1 MKRIVI
7 ILKNNNNLE
16 FDINNEKILQ
26 KINSILTSKNI
37 IILKDKKRIIFIKP
51 SEIIGIE
58 INDIDDINEQLI
70 IDTTKEEVI
79 KDD

>member
-58 INDIDDINEQLI
+58 INDIDNINEQLI